1 MLNKNFK
8 LSLRYLQK
16 NRIYTL
22 VNTLGLSLG
31 LTAAIL
37 IGLYLRNELSYDKHI
52 PDGDRIYRVAQT
64 SKFAGTEERS
74 ASCPAILGETLAKK
88 YPQLIEYQTRLYN
101 DWAGE
106 FFVEYMPSDSPFKNS
121 GSKQFREKRL
131 LMADSTFFQI
141 FPAKAIAGDFKKALS
156 SPLSIVLTEST
167 AKRYFGN
174 ANALGKQLRLNKF
187 MKLTVTGV
195 VEDPPVTTHMPYD
208 MIVSLSTMARFS
220 KSGTLPQ
227 TWVFN
232 PFYTYVKLKP
242 GVSKDELEAQLPR
255 FALEHYFDA
264 DPKAIT
270 LTLQPLTS
278 IHLHSNLDYEL
289 SPNSNWFYLKWL
301 AYIALFVIVVAAINY
316 MNLSTATAV
325 QRAKEIALKKVF
337 GANKNFLRAQFL
349 TEAFIMVLVATF
361 LALLFSNL
369 MLPLLNSLAS
379 RRFTALDLMDPTLLM
394 VLAGIVLGTALLAGS
409 YPALFLTGYEPVKV
423 LRGLTGRGRS
433 PIIVRKVLVV
443 FQIAASFV
451 LIVITAI
458 FIGQLSFIRNADLG
472 FDSKNIIL
480 VPIKQSPLVKQFQVF
495 RTSLLENAMIESVSA
510 VDEVPGVNHNNHE
523 FKVEGEDP
531 NKWHFFP
538 ALVIRD
544 DFIKTLR
551 IPIVSG
557 RDFIYK
563 GSTDYDQGLLISE
576 DLVRQMGW
584 TNESA
589 IGKSFHSLSGHER
602 VVGVFKD
609 FHVKSL
615 HQPITPLVLN
625 LKENEFEIN
634 YFTRYVIVR
643 YRSDASLSVVLNFIK
658 QKYIEMNEGRPF
670 EYSLL
675 TDEIE
680 KQYAAEKKTSEIS
693 ALLCLLML
701 LVAAM
706 GLIGLVSYVAGE
718 RAHEIGIRKVLGAS
732 DLDIL
737 SIIGKEF
744 AILTLFAIVI
754 GIPLAAIFAH
764 WWLSGFSY
772 AMPINPNVYLIATM
786 IIALITFAITAV
798 HAVLI
803 SRKSPLLSIRNNS

>member
-1 MLNKNFK
+1 MLNKNLK
-8 LSLRYLQK
+8 LSIRYLQK

-37 IGLYLRNELSYDKHI
+37 IGLYLRNELSFDKHV
-52 PDGDRIYRVAQT
+52 PDRDRIYRVAQI

-74 ASCPAILGETLAKK
+74 ASCPAIVGETLAKT
-88 YPQLIEYQTRLYN
+88 YPQLIETQTRLYN
-101 DWAGE
+101 DWGGE
-106 FFVEYMPSDSPFKNS
+106 FFVEYSSNEAPFKNA
-121 GSKQFREKRL
+121 GFKQFREKRL
-131 LMADSTFFQI
+131 FMADSTFFAV
-141 FPAKAIAGDFKKALS
+141 FPVKAVVGDLKKALS
-156 SPLSIVLTEST
+156 TPLSIVLTEST

-174 ANALGKQLRLNKF
+174 ANALGKQLRVNKF
-187 MKLTVTGV
+187 MKLTVTAV
-195 VEDPPVTTHMPYD
+195 VEDSPVTTHMPYD
-208 MIVSLSTMARFS
+208 MIVSLSTMARMS
-220 KSGTLPQ
+220 RNGTLPQ

-242 GVSKDELEAQLPR
+242 GVSAKELEAQLPK

-270 LTLQPLTS
+270 LLLQPLTS
-278 IHLHSNLDYEL
+278 IHLHSNLDYEIG
-289 SPNSNWFYLKWL
+289 PNSNWFYLKWL
-301 AYIALFVIVVAAINY
+301 AYIALFVIIVAAINY

-349 TEAFIMVLVATF
+349 TEALIMVLVATF

-369 MLPLLNSLAS
+369 MLPILNSLAS
-379 RRFTALDLMDPTLLM
+379 RRFTAMDLTDPALLL
-394 VLAGIVLGTALLAGS
+394 VLLGIVLLTALLAGS

-443 FQIAASFV
+443 FQISASFV
-451 LIVITAI
+451 LIIITAI

-472 FDSKNIIL
+472 FDYKNVIL
-480 VPIKQSPLVKQFQVF
+480 IPIKQSPLVKTFPQF
-495 RTSLLENAMIESVSA
+495 RNTLIENTMIESVTA
-510 VDEVPGVNHNNHE
+510 VDEIPGVNHNNHE

-538 ALVIRD
+538 ALVVRD
-544 DFIKTLR
+544 DFINTLK
-551 IPIVSG
+551 IQIVSG
-557 RDFIYK
+557 RDFVYK
-563 GSTDYDQGLLISE
+563 GSTDYDQALLISE
-576 DLVRQMGW
+576 DLVKQMGW

-589 IGKSFHSLSGHER
+589 IGKSFHSLSGHEK
-602 VVGVFKD
+602 VIGVFKD

-634 YFTRYVIVR
+634 YFTRYVVVR
-643 YRSDASLSVVLNFIK
+643 YREAASLPVVLNFVK

-670 EYSLL
+670 EYSILS
-675 TDEIE
+675 DELQ

-701 LVAAM
+701 LVASM

-718 RAHEIGIRKVLGAS
+718 RSHEIGIRKVLGAS
-732 DLDIL
+732 DIDIL

-744 AILTLFAIVI
+744 AILTLFAIVL
-754 GIPLAAIFAH
+754 GIPIAATFAH

-772 AMPINPNVYLIATM
+772 AMPVNPNVYLIATI
-786 IIALITFAITAV
+786 IIALITFLITLV
-798 HAVLI
+798 HAILI
-803 SRKSPLLSIRNNS
+803 SRRSPLVSIRNNS